1 MNNKGFFAIGTIY
14 MIFVLIL
21 LVVSVMVY
29 VAITY
34 KDNNNYVIEKVNETL
49 NRTDTNWTDA
59 FQNIVNYTK

>member
-59 FQNIVNYTK
+59 FQNIVDYTK